1 MSSSLDTRV
10 LLLLTLLTTA
20 SAARVSGQA
29 AGGSI
34 SGVVYDSIA
43 RRPLP
48 GALVQIVAVEG
59 ARHFSNSTITDSLGR
74 YRLSNVPGGRFMM
87 GFLHPLLDSLGL
99 EPLLHEV
106 IVEANRPVRSDL
118 AVPSPARMRAAI
130 CGAPDDS
137 SRGGA
142 VIGVVRDARDRA
154 PVAGVA
160 VTAEW
165 LELSLGREGMT
176 GQIASQVDT
185 TRDNG
190 WFAVCNVPSPG
201 TLVLS
206 AARGADSTDRVEV
219 DLLNASFARRELY
232 VGVARTVTT
241 GDTVRRLQRAGDGQL
256 RGVVIAAGS
265 GRPLAGAQ
273 VGIADGAWTT
283 ANNRGEW
290 SLDAAPTGT
299 RMLQVRAVGYYPQRV
314 TVDVVSGAL
323 PVTTALPT
331 MQSVLDTVRVTA
343 SRLTRVSRGFEE
355 RRRGGN
361 GRFLTQE
368 DIIRRQP
375 LVTSDLFHT
384 VAGLRVE
391 QASDPIDGK
400 RVLMNGMFGD
410 RCSPAIY
417 IDGMYMSD
425 LSAND
430 IDGLV
435 HPDEVAGIEVY
446 TGPWAPAQF
455 TRGMAGIGRVGELCG
470 SIVIWTRPAPL
481 PKKRVSWWQRAFTI
495 LGAGALAV
503 LIGTTADHW

>member
-1 MSSSLDTRV
+1 MSSTPAVRV
-10 LLLLTLLTTA
+10 LVLLSWLTTA
-20 SAARVSGQA
+20 GAAQA
-29 AGGSI
+29 TGGSL
-34 SGVVYDSIA
+34 SGTVYDSIA

-48 GALVQIVAVEG
+48 GALVQVVAVEG

-74 YRLSNVPGGRFMM
+74 YRLSNVPGGRFML
-87 GFLHPLLDSLGL
+87 GFLHPLLDSLGI

-106 IVEANRPVRSDL
+106 AVEANRHVRADL

-176 GQIASQVDT
+176 GTIASQVDT

-201 TLVLS
+201 TLLLV
-206 AARGADSTDRVEV
+206 AARGADSTDRVEL
-219 DLLNASFARRELY
+219 DLSSASFARRELY
-232 VGVARTVTT
+232 IGVARTVTT
-241 GDTVRRLQRAGDGQL
+241 GDSVRRAQRAGDGRL
-256 RGVVIAAGS
+256 RGVVVAAGS

-273 VGIADGAWTT
+273 VGVVDGAWTT
-283 ANNRGEW
+283 ANDRGEW
-290 SLDAAPTGT
+290 ILDAAPTGT
-299 RMLQVRAVGYYPQRV
+299 RILQVRAVGYYPHRIA
-314 TVDVVSGAL
+314 VDVVSGGHPL
-323 PVTTALPT
+323 TTALPT
-331 MQSVLDTVRVTA
+331 MQSVLDTVRITA

-355 RRRGGN
+355 RRRASN
-361 GRFLTQE
+361 GKFITQE
-368 DIIRRQP
+368 DVIRRHP
-375 LVTSDLFHT
+375 LVTSDMFYR
-384 VAGLRVE
+384 VAGLQVE
-391 QASDPIDGK
+391 QASNPIDGK
-400 RVLMNGMFGD
+400 RIYMRGLFSD
-410 RCSPAIY
+410 RCFPAIY

-430 IDGLV
+430 IDGMV
-435 HPDEVAGIEVY
+435 RPDEVAGIEVY
-446 TGPWAPAQF
+446 SGAWVPAQF
-455 TRGMAGIGRVGELCG
+455 TRGLAGVGHVGEACG
-470 SIVIWTRPAPL
+470 SIVIWTRPSPTR
-481 PKKRVSWWQRAFTI
+481 PKRLSWWQRTFTL

-503 LIGTTADHW
+503 LIGSTANHW

>member
-1 MSSSLDTRV
+1 MASTLAVRV
-10 LLLLTLLTTA
+10 LLLLSSLTTA
-20 SAARVSGQA
+20 SAAQA
-29 AGGSI
+29 PGGSI
-34 SGVVYDSIA
+34 SGTVYDSIA

-48 GALVQIVAVEG
+48 GALVQVVAVEG

-74 YRLSNVPGGRFMM
+74 YRLSSVPGGRFML
-87 GFLHPLLDSLGL
+87 GFLHPLLDSLGI

-106 IVEANRPVRSDL
+106 VVEANKHVRADL

-130 CGAPDDS
+130 CGASDDS

-154 PVAGVA
+154 PLAGVA

-176 GQIASQVDT
+176 GAIASRVDT

-201 TLVLS
+201 TLLLLAS
-206 AARGADSTDRVEV
+206 RGADSTDRVEV
-219 DLLNASFARRELY
+219 DLSSASFARRELY
-232 VGVARTVTT
+232 VGAARTVTT
-241 GDTVRRLQRAGDGQL
+241 GDSVRRPQRAGDGQL
-256 RGVVIAAGS
+256 RGVVVAARN

-273 VGIADGAWTT
+273 VGVVDGAWTT
-283 ANNRGEW
+283 ANDRGEW
-290 SLDAAPTGT
+290 ILDAAPAGT

-314 TVDVVSGAL
+314 AVDVVSGAQRI
-323 PVTTALPT
+323 TTALPT
-331 MQSVLDTVRVTA
+331 MQSVLDTVRIAA

-355 RRRGGN
+355 RRRAGN
-361 GRFLTQE
+361 GKFITQE
-368 DIIRRQP
+368 DVIRRHP

-391 QASDPIDGK
+391 ESSNPADGK
-400 RVLMNGMFGD
+400 RILMKGLFSE
-410 RCSPAIY
+410 RCFPAVY

-425 LSAND
+425 LTAND
-430 IDGLV
+430 IDGMV
-435 HPDEVAGIEVY
+435 RPDEVAGIEVY
-446 TGPWAPAQF
+446 AGTWVPAQF
-455 TRGMAGIGRVGELCG
+455 TRGLAGVGQVGEACG
-470 SIVIWTRPAPL
+470 SIVVWTRPSPARA
-481 PKKRVSWWQRAFTI
+481 KRLSFWQTAFTL

-503 LIGTTADHW
+503 LIGSTANHW